1 MCKGSQQ
8 WSLSLFSNA
17 GGKEREK
24 AQRIFEEFERIG
36 KGEYCLHGAEG
47 IEEGKRREK
56 HSCGMISTVFVIRIR
71 NMCLSLCVFVLLTYW
86 QECLCSR

>member
-8 WSLSLFSNA
+8 WSLSLFSSA

-36 KGEYCLHGAEG
+36 RVNITCMGLREWGEGT
-47 IEEGKRREK
+47 K
-56 HSCGMISTVFVIRIR
+56 HSCGMIATVFVIRIR
-71 NMCLSLCVFVLLTYW
+71 NMAWASVYLWY
-86 QECLCSR
+86 

>member
-8 WSLSLFSNA
+8 WSLSLFSSA

-36 KGEYCLHGAEG
+36 RVNIACMELRES
-47 IEEGKRREK
+47 RREREE
-56 HSCGMISTVFVIRIR
+56 SNTAVG
-71 NMCLSLCVFVLLTYW
+71 
-86 QECLCSR
+86 